1 MLLSFYLKEKK
12 KRWKGVIHFKLWPNA
27 SLSLKLGVQEPVFLY
42 ARPHRVVIWTHVGPA
57 APTTTLQQPAVPV
70 ELPSLVLVFFV
81 HSFPQQNL
89 LRAGL
94 EKQRK
99 DQGRA
104 KLFAPRLTVNPVMVT
119 VGSAHQ
125 LQSTVRW
132 VK

>member
-1 MLLSFYLKEKK
+1 
-12 KRWKGVIHFKLWPNA
+12 
-27 SLSLKLGVQEPVFLY
+27 
-42 ARPHRVVIWTHVGPA
+42 VGPA

-99 DQGRA
+99 D
-104 KLFAPRLTVNPVMVT
+104 
-119 VGSAHQ
+119 
-125 LQSTVRW
+125 
-132 VK
+132 